1 MANGR
6 LVYDAFNTCVESGS
20 EGAGGGKGQGGV
32 LRGEGVVE
40 ERRGRSR
47 RVSVAASRAIPG
59 IIIFVLRSCFVFC
72 FFILV
77 GVVVR
82 KLLVYGRA
90 VSQVLLSEM
99 LLSLMNVSFCS
110 SSDIFSGARYLF
122 YYILFFN

>member
-59 IIIFVLRSCFVFC
+59 IIIIFVLRSCFVFC
-72 FFILV
+72 F
-77 GVVVR
+77 
-82 KLLVYGRA
+82 
-90 VSQVLLSEM
+90 
-99 LLSLMNVSFCS
+99 LSLLALLCVSC
-110 SSDIFSGARYLF
+110 LF
-122 YYILFFN
+122 MGEQ